1 MLLGDLL
8 DENVIKAWDGHGSP
22 SAPEKGQGD
31 IPYIRVSDIVNWEM
45 YRNPT
50 TGVTQDTYDRLTRG
64 KPAVKKEDVIFV
76 RRGSYRIG
84 TVAMASPRDRHV
96 LMMRELLTLRVQP
109 KNDYGITPH
118 YLIALLSSSDVQAQ
132 LPRLT
137 FIDTTLPNIGDRWR
151 ELRLPIHKDE
161 TEASKMKAIVKKAID
176 RKWKAQAHI
185 DELRHAMGMIVT

>member
-118 YLIALLSSSDVQAQ
+118 YLIALLSSSDVQ
-132 LPRLT
+132 
-137 FIDTTLPNIGDRWR
+137 IGR
-151 ELRLPIHKDE
+151 
-161 TEASKMKAIVKKAID
+161 
-176 RKWKAQAHI
+176 AH
-185 DELRHAMGMIVT
+185 V

>member
-76 RRGSYRIG
+76 RRGKIG
-84 TVAMASPRDRHV
+84 RAHV
-96 LMMRELLTLRVQP
+96 
-109 KNDYGITPH
+109 
-118 YLIALLSSSDVQAQ
+118 
-132 LPRLT
+132 
-137 FIDTTLPNIGDRWR
+137 
-151 ELRLPIHKDE
+151 
-161 TEASKMKAIVKKAID
+161 
-176 RKWKAQAHI
+176 
-185 DELRHAMGMIVT
+185 